1 MIRSFGN
8 PATEDI
14 FNRVDSKQARRL
26 LPVDLHKVAKRKLEM
41 VHYAISVKDLKNPP
55 GNHLEKLEGKLEGYW
70 SVRINDQWRIIF
82 VWDVSFS

>member
-26 LPVDLHKVAKRKLEM
+26 LPVELHKVAKRKLEM

-55 GNHLEKLEGKLEGYW
+55 GRAYA
-70 SVRINDQWRIIF
+70 
-82 VWDVSFS
+82 